1 LTRVQT
7 VMRRTDLTARVQAE
21 FNDMPGMRL
30 TLAQAC
36 RLWGVDRVIAKRVL
50 DRLVD
55 ERFLCLLGD
64 VYLRRESDQPCA

>member
-1 LTRVQT
+1 
-7 VMRRTDLTARVQAE
+7 MRRTDLTARVQAE
-21 FNDMPGMRL
+21 FSEMPGMRL

-36 RLWGVDRVIAKRVL
+36 RLWGIDRVLAQRVL

-55 ERFLCLLGD
+55 ERFLCRLGD